1 MKRVTLS
8 IAMTVLLGLG
18 AMSVAGAQGPG
29 RGQGQGPGR
38 GPDGGGGRGAMMML
52 RGLDLTES
60 QQEQIRAI
68 REAQP
73 APAAGTA
80 EGGLHRQLQA
90 ELLADV
96 PDMQKLADLQARI
109 AEAQS
114 ARLAHLVTVQQQIA
128 QVLTAEQ
135 RATLRERLAQ
145 TPDQTR
151 QGRPAGR
158 RPAPRN

>member
-29 RGQGQGPGR
+29 RGQGQGR

-80 EGGLHRQLQA
+80 DRGLHRQLQA
-90 ELLADV
+90 ELLAAV
-96 PDMQKLADLQARI
+96 PDMQKLADLQTRI

>member
-1 MKRVTLS
+1 
-8 IAMTVLLGLG
+8 
-18 AMSVAGAQGPG
+18 
-29 RGQGQGPGR
+29 
-38 GPDGGGGRGAMMML
+38 MMML

>member
-8 IAMTVLLGLG
+8 IAMAALLGLG
-18 AMSVAGAQGPG
+18 AITVAGAQRPGPG
-29 RGQGQGPGR
+29 QGLGR
-38 GPDGGGGRGAMMML
+38 GPDGAGGRGAMMML

-68 REAQP
+68 REAHP
-73 APAAGTA
+73 APAAAAGDR
-80 EGGLHRQLQA
+80 GLHRQLQA
-90 ELLADV
+90 ELLSDV

-109 AEAQS
+109 AETQS

-145 TPDQTR
+145 RPDQMR

-158 RPAPRN
+158 KPVPRN